1 MLTVW
6 TVRPFTLLD
15 IFSSAFL
22 RYDVT
27 NVNSSVHSFKAFKN
41 IQGNNVDIPTL
52 KVATVNADSHIFFFK
67 PCSQK
72 ALKSL
77 TDVNNNT

>member
-6 TVRPFTLLD
+6 TMRPFTLLA

-52 KVATVNADSHIFFFK
+52 KVATVNADSHIFFFQTLQ
-67 PCSQK
+67 PESFENSNWCEQ
-72 ALKSL
+72 
-77 TDVNNNT
+77 